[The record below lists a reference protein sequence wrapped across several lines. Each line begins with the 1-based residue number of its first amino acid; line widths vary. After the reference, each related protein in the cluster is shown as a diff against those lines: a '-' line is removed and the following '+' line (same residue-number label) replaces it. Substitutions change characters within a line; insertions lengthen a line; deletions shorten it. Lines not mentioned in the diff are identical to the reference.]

1 MLLRLLETEL
11 FRVIFEGSCALHR
24 FVTVSDRFIM
34 ALWTNPPSP
43 FVGDDG
49 RSGESRRWV
58 GDGGNCSSVLDSVF
72 GGSNLCTLDN
82 GSGEPSP
89 VAVDTDDMLEYR
101 LLTVL
106 SPKVELALE
115 GERDRSS
122 TFC

>member
-1 MLLRLLETEL
+1 MLLRLLEIEL
-11 FRVIFEGSCALHR
+11 FRVRLEGSCALQR
-24 FVTVSDRFIM
+24 FETVSERFIM
-34 ALWTNPPSP
+34 ALWTNPPIP

-58 GDGGNCSSVLDSVF
+58 GDGGNCSSVLDSAF
-72 GGSNLCTLDN
+72 GGSNLWTLDD

-122 TFC
+122 TCC

>member
-1 MLLRLLETEL
+1 MLLRLLEIEL
-11 FRVIFEGSCALHR
+11 FRVRPEGSCALQR
-24 FVTVSDRFIM
+24 FEMVSERFIM
-34 ALWTNPPSP
+34 ALWTNPPIP

-58 GDGGNCSSVLDSVF
+58 GEGGNCSSALDSVF
-72 GGSNLCTLDN
+72 GGSNLWILDN
-82 GSGEPSP
+82 GSGEPRP

>member
-1 MLLRLLETEL
+1 
-11 FRVIFEGSCALHR
+11 
-24 FVTVSDRFIM
+24 M

-58 GDGGNCSSVLDSVF
+58 GDGGNCSSVVSVF
-72 GGSNLCTLDN
+72 GGSNLCAFDS

-89 VAVDTDDMLEYR
+89 VAVDTEDMLEYR
-101 LLTVL
+101 LLMVL
-106 SPKVELALE
+106 SPKVELALD

-122 TFC
+122 TL